1 MGPQPVF
8 VTLVHTS
15 KILGLPR
22 DWLAREAEA
31 GRVPHIVIGKQMYFN
46 CEVVAD
52 CIINMMKQNASD
64 VDDDVALIPEG
75 PGMLH
80 PGLNLTPAMPMN
92 FDMPPGKRPTGRETH

>member
-1 MGPQPVF
+1 MQ
-8 VTLVHTS
+8 TS

-52 CIINMMKQNASD
+52 CIISMMKQNATAVEDEPSVLQD
-64 VDDDVALIPEG
+64 SASLLQSALSI
-75 PGMLH
+75 
-80 PGLNLTPAMPMN
+80 TPPIPMN
-92 FDMPPGKRPTGRETH
+92 FDMPPVRTERNGNSRDGR